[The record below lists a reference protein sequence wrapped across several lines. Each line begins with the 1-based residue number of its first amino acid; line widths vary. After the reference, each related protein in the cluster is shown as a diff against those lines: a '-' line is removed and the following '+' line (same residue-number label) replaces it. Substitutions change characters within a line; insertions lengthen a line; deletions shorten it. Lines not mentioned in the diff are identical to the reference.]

1 MKLIEMTFVARVF
14 ARLMPRTYMKRVFKR
29 FPSGV
34 AICEI
39 GTRKD
44 GFASSWEQVVAVGP
58 ARSQCRYKL
67 VGTEAKLVQHACM
80 NNAVFDELPE
90 PEWDLVDVDV
100 EEFDAPAWLLE
111 AGWDHIEAYL
121 RQRGLG
127 FTIPALAAAV

>member
-44 GFASSWEQVVAVGP
+44 GFASSWEHVVAVRPGLHG
-58 ARSQCRYKL
+58 QCHCKL
-67 VGTEAKLVQHACM
+67 VGTEAKLVQPPGM
-80 NNAVFDELPE
+80 NNSFDGIPE

-127 FTIPALAAAV
+127 FTVPALAAAV